1 MAKLTSPE
9 NRTMLSLPEVR
20 DEFWKSLL
28 ANKAR
33 RALLDGG
40 AHFAA
45 V

>member
-1 MAKLTSPE
+1 
-9 NRTMLSLPEVR
+9 MLSLPEVR

-28 ANKAR
+28 SNKPR